1 MIIAIST
8 GGWRTLSHD
17 LVPCNSSGC
26 DWRMGTVD
34 DTTAVVDLEVDWFW
48 VCRCV
53 CGCVWR
59 AVAWLRL
66 ADRKRGRASHSSRMG
81 STAWVKCS
89 RENNL

>member
-34 DTTAVVDLEVDWFW
+34 DTTAVVDLEVDWF
-48 VCRCV
+48 
-53 CGCVWR
+53 
-59 AVAWLRL
+59 
-66 ADRKRGRASHSSRMG
+66 
-81 STAWVKCS
+81 
-89 RENNL
+89 